1 MTIKER
7 IKKIH
12 NYFKEM
18 QIVTVDGEQI
28 IYISVLF
35 PNGWVIDDKIEEKF
49 NVTVNEGTQPNE
61 FYFATEID
69 NGEDK
74 IFDAIEY
81 TIEKM
86 QDAIERAQLLRN
98 KITELREIFQ
108 NDNISIG
115 KLRTLKFTWDED
127 ILLEDT
133 IKGEIF
139 ISDTTDI
146 TGIAVS
152 NCQDATTTKEVE
164 RQYTT
169 DIKNNKKSK
178 K

>member
-28 IYISVLF
+28 IYISVVF
-35 PNGWVIDDKIEEKF
+35 PNGWVIDDKIGEKF
-49 NVTVNEGTQPNE
+49 NVTVNEGTYPNE

-108 NDNISIG
+108 NENISIG

-133 IKGEIF
+133 IKAEVIIPNDNLI
-139 ISDTTDI
+139 IS
-146 TGIAVS
+146 AS
-152 NCQDATTTKEVE
+152 NCQDTTTTKEVE

>member
-49 NVTVNEGTQPNE
+49 NVTVNEGTHPNE

-133 IKGEIF
+133 IKAEIIVPNDNLI
-139 ISDTTDI
+139 IS
-146 TGIAVS
+146 AS
-152 NCQDATTTKEVE
+152 NCQDTTTTNKEVE

>member
-18 QIVTVDGEQI
+18 QIVTVDGEQV
-28 IYISVLF
+28 IYVSVLF

-49 NVTVNEGTQPNE
+49 NVTVNEGTYPNE

-133 IKGEIF
+133 IKAEIIVPNDNLI
-139 ISDTTDI
+139 IS
-146 TGIAVS
+146 AS

>member
-7 IKKIH
+7 INKIH

-127 ILLEDT
+127 ILLEDA
-133 IKGEIF
+133 IKAEVIVPNDNLI
-139 ISDTTDI
+139 ISASNDQYTT
-146 TGIAVS
+146 
-152 NCQDATTTKEVE
+152 NKEVE

>member
-18 QIVTVDGEQI
+18 QIVTVDGEQV
-28 IYISVLF
+28 IYVSVLF

-127 ILLEDT
+127 ILLEDA
-133 IKGEIF
+133 IKAEVIVPNDNLI
-139 ISDTTDI
+139 ISASNDQYTT
-146 TGIAVS
+146 
-152 NCQDATTTKEVE
+152 NKEVE

>member
-69 NGEDK
+69 NGEDI

-133 IKGEIF
+133 IKAEIIVPNDNLI
-139 ISDTTDI
+139 IS
-146 TGIAVS
+146 AS
-152 NCQDATTTKEVE
+152 NCQDTTTTKEVE

>member
-18 QIVTVDGEQI
+18 QIVTVDGEQV
-28 IYISVLF
+28 IYVSVLF
-35 PNGWVIDDKIEEKF
+35 PHGWVIDEKIEEKF
-49 NVTVNEGTQPNE
+49 NVTVNEGTYRNE

-86 QDAIERAQLLRN
+86 QDAIERAQLLKN

-108 NDNISIG
+108 NENISIG

-133 IKGEIF
+133 IKAEIF
-139 ISDTTDI
+139 ISDKNDI
-146 TGIAVS
+146 TGITVS
-152 NCQDATTTKEVE
+152 NCQDTTTTKEIE

>member
-18 QIVTVDGEQI
+18 QIVTVDGEQV
-28 IYISVLF
+28 IYVSVLF
-35 PNGWVIDDKIEEKF
+35 PHGWVIDEKIEEKF
-49 NVTVNEGTQPNE
+49 NVTVNEGTYPNE

-86 QDAIERAQLLRN
+86 QDAIERAQLLKN

-108 NDNISIG
+108 NENISIG

-133 IKGEIF
+133 IKAEIF
-139 ISDTTDI
+139 ISDKNDI
-146 TGIAVS
+146 TGITVS
-152 NCQDATTTKEVE
+152 NCQDTTTTKEVE

>member
-18 QIVTVDGEQI
+18 QIVTVDGEQV
-28 IYISVLF
+28 IYVSVLF

-133 IKGEIF
+133 IKAEIIVPNDNLI
-139 ISDTTDI
+139 IS
-146 TGIAVS
+146 AS
-152 NCQDATTTKEVE
+152 NCQDTTTTKEVE

>member
-18 QIVTVDGEQI
+18 QIVTLDGEQI

-133 IKGEIF
+133 IKAEIIVPNDNLI
-139 ISDTTDI
+139 IS
-146 TGIAVS
+146 AS
-152 NCQDATTTKEVE
+152 NCQDTTTTKEVE